1 MKRFLTSITFALLFT
16 ACGKSTV
23 VFTLGIATEDAG
35 RRLELVAATDR
46 VVERK
51 LASMGE
57 SEYIVDISR
66 KGDDTIL
73 EVEVADN
80 AIGDVLIN
88 NLTDPFNL
96 RIMTEADAEEA
107 ELTVEGHGG
116 FKQSGITEE
125 HLEWLLAEEEE
136 RGTGRITIQFTEE
149 GRDFMATI
157 FAANKGKNIGIF
169 VKDQLVSKLLVD
181 TDELR
186 DEIVITEIPSVDLAR
201 VFADDVNVGMYVTF
215 TPAQ

>member
-1 MKRFLTSITFALLFT
+1 MKKIIAPIAFALLLT
-16 ACGKSTV
+16 ACGKSTA
-23 VFTLGIATEDAG
+23 VFTLNIDTEDSD
-35 RRLELVAATDR
+35 RRIELVAATDR

-51 LASMGE
+51 LQSMGE
-57 SEYIVDISR
+57 SEFVVDISR
-66 KGDDTIL
+66 KGDETIL

-80 AIGDVLIN
+80 SVADVLAN

-96 RIMTEADAEEA
+96 RIMTEADAEDA

-125 HLEWLLAEEEE
+125 HLEWLLVEEEAL
-136 RGTGRITIQFTEE
+136 GTGRITIQFTTE
-149 GRDFMATI
+149 GRDLMETI
-157 FAANKGKNIGIF
+157 FSANKGKNIGIF

-186 DEIVITEIPSVDLAR
+186 DEIVITEIPSVELAR